1 MINEETVYKIK
12 LVALND
18 NTLHRGDE
26 WAKGTNIFKRGGSG
40 KTWTSKKLVNKSF
53 NEIVNNYKR
62 YIGVD
67 FNVEIITFNVTQVG
81 DSNTELK

>member
-26 WAKGTNIFKRGGSG
+26 WAKGTNIYKRGGSG
-40 KTWTSKKLVNKSF
+40 KTWTSKLLVNKSLAEIQEQNSRGYGKDF
-53 NEIVNNYKR
+53 TAEIV
-62 YIGVD
+62 
-67 FNVEIITFNVTQVG
+67 TFKLEQVAI
-81 DSNTELK
+81 SNKAI

>member
-53 NEIVNNYKR
+53 KEIVNAHEMR
-62 YIGVD
+62 IGID
-67 FNVEIITFNVTQVG
+67 FNVEIITFKVTQVG
-81 DSNTELK
+81 SSNEELK